1 MTDFLLRLFV
11 KNSQNVEDSN
21 VRAAYGSLS
30 GLVGIVC
37 NLLLFAGKL
46 SVGLLAGSV
55 AIVADAVNNLSDA
68 ASSIVTLVGF
78 KMASKPADADHPFG
92 HARMEYL
99 SGLAVAVM
107 ILLIGV
113 ELAKG
118 SVEKIL
124 HPEPVAFSTVLVVVL
139 ALSIGVKLWMSL
151 FNRKLGRKISSKA
164 LEAAAADSR
173 NDVIATA
180 AVLAAAVIGKLTN
193 LQIDGY
199 AGLLVAAFILWS
211 GIGLVKET
219 VNPLLGENADP
230 ELRKI
235 LIDEVR
241 SNDKVLGFHDLM
253 VHDYG
258 PWQRFASIHVEMDN
272 REDVLVCH
280 DIIDDIERR
289 CLEEHHVHLVIHYDP
304 VVTDDQELLHMRSL
318 MQAALKEF
326 DRRLS
331 LHDFRMVRGPGH
343 TNLIFD
349 VMVPYGTLDQKFAIQ
364 DHLEEKLKEESHKY
378 YLVITFDDASFNE
391 LEENAGQ

>member
-46 SVGLLAGSV
+46 SIGLLAGSV

-124 HPEPVAFSTVLVVVL
+124 HPEPVAFSTGLVVVL

-164 LEAAAADSR
+164 LEATAADSR

-199 AGLLVAAFILWS
+199 AGLLVAASCWGKTL
-211 GIGLVKET
+211 T
-219 VNPLLGENADP
+219 
-230 ELRKI
+230 
-235 LIDEVR
+235 R
-241 SNDKVLGFHDLM
+241 SCAKFSLT
-253 VHDYG
+253 
-258 PWQRFASIHVEMDN
+258 RFVPTT
-272 REDVLVCH
+272 
-280 DIIDDIERR
+280 R
-289 CLEEHHVHLVIHYDP
+289 CW
-304 VVTDDQELLHMRSL
+304 
-318 MQAALKEF
+318 
-326 DRRLS
+326 
-331 LHDFRMVRGPGH
+331 DFM
-343 TNLIFD
+343 T
-349 VMVPYGTLDQKFAIQ
+349 
-364 DHLEEKLKEESHKY
+364 
-378 YLVITFDDASFNE
+378 
-391 LEENAGQ
+391 

>member
-1 MTDFLLRLFV
+1 MTNFLLRLFV
-11 KNSQNVEDSN
+11 RNSQNVEDPK
-21 VRAAYGSLS
+21 VRAAYGRLS
-30 GLVGIVC
+30 GLVGIFC
-37 NLLLFAGKL
+37 NVLLFVGKL
-46 SVGLLAGSV
+46 SVGLLSGSV

-68 ASSIVTLVGF
+68 ASCIVTLVGF

-113 ELAKG
+113 ELAK
-118 SVEKIL
+118 SSIEKIL
-124 HPEPVAFSTVLVVVL
+124 HPEPVLFSAGLVLVL

-151 FNRKLGRKISSKA
+151 FNRKLGRKIGSTA
-164 LEAAAADSR
+164 LEATAADSR

-180 AVLAAAVIGKLTN
+180 AVLAAAVVGKLTR

-235 LIDEVR
+235 IIDEVR
-241 SNDKVLGFHDLM
+241 SSDKVLGFHDLM

-258 PWQRFASIHVEMDN
+258 PGQRFASIHVEMDN
-272 REDVLVCH
+272 REDVLECH

-304 VVTDDQELLHMRSL
+304 VVTDDMELLHMRSL
-318 MQAALKEF
+318 MQSALKEF

-349 VMVPYGTLDQKFAIQ
+349 VMVPYDTLDKKFAIR
-364 DHLEEKLKEESHKY
+364 DYLEEKLTEEPHKY

>member
-46 SVGLLAGSV
+46 SIGLLAGSV

-164 LEAAAADSR
+164 LEATAADSR

-258 PWQRFASIHVEMDN
+258 PGQRFASIHVEMDN

-304 VVTDDQELLHMRSL
+304 VVTDDQELLHMQIGR
-318 MQAALKEF
+318 A
-326 DRRLS
+326 
-331 LHDFRMVRGPGH
+331 HV
-343 TNLIFD
+343 
-349 VMVPYGTLDQKFAIQ
+349 
-364 DHLEEKLKEESHKY
+364 
-378 YLVITFDDASFNE
+378 
-391 LEENAGQ
+391 